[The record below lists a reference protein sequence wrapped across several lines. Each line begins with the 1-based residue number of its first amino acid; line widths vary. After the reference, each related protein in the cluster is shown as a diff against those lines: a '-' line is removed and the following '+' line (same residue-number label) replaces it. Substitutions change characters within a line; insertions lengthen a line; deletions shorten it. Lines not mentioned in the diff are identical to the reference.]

1 MQAHDDVS
9 FGSITNLSHA
19 PMTLRSHTILLVSSA
34 Q

>member
-9 FGSITNLSHA
+9 LGSMSNFSHA
-19 PMTLRSHTILLVSSA
+19 PMALRSHTILLVSSA